1 MRIAEIMQHYTELQ
15 TARMRLGSA
24 KTSATVLQHLA
35 QFGWFVVTRVW
46 TWVGVPIT
54 IWGLLPF
61 DVQQKLTGN
70 YWPSSIGN
78 TRVLFLGF
86 TLLMFSCFR
95 AWDSKQRFAEQS
107 ATSPRFEL
115 QINRIDVS
123 PLPCGCELI
132 THITI
137 RNRGSDSQ
145 ATDWQLRGSDNKDI
159 SFTSHE
165 ATQAKFEPM
174 DGDLTDPSVRR
185 SQTRRAVVTFIVKG
199 ISETQAR
206 HITYW
211 FLACRDGLNVHH
223 ESAAQYL

>member
-1 MRIAEIMQHYTELQ
+1 MQHYTELQ
-15 TARMRLGSA
+15 TPQMRIGPAR
-24 KTSATVLQHLA
+24 TSATILQHLS
-35 QFGWFVVTRVW
+35 QFGWFVGTRVS

-54 IWGLLPF
+54 IWGLLPP

-70 YWPSSIGN
+70 YWPSSIAN
-78 TRVLFLGF
+78 KWMLFLGF

-95 AWDSKQRFAEQS
+95 AWDSKQRSAEQS
-107 ATSPRFEL
+107 ARSPRFEL

-145 ATDWQLRGSDNKDI
+145 VTDWQLRGSDSKGI
-159 SFTSHE
+159 SFTSGE
-165 ATQAKFEPM
+165 AIQAKFDPM
-174 DGDLTDPSVRR
+174 DGDLTDQLVRS
-185 SQTRRAVVTFIVKG
+185 SQTRRGVVTFIVQG

-206 HITYW
+206 RISHW
-211 FLACRDGLNVHH
+211 FLACRDALNGRH

>member
-1 MRIAEIMQHYTELQ
+1 MQHYTELQ

-24 KTSATVLQHLA
+24 KTSATILQHLA

-46 TWVGVPIT
+46 TWVGVSVT
-54 IWGLLPF
+54 IWGLLPS

-78 TRVLFLGF
+78 KWVLFLGL
-86 TLLMFSCFR
+86 TLLMFSCLR

-107 ATSPRFEL
+107 EASPRFEL

-137 RNRGSDSQ
+137 RNRGSDSR
-145 ATDWQLRGSDNKDI
+145 ATDWQLRGSDNKGI
-159 SFTSHE
+159 SFTTD
-165 ATQAKFEPM
+165 AAIQARFEPM
-174 DGDLTDPSVRR
+174 DGDLTDHSVRR
-185 SQTRRAVVTFIVKG
+185 SQTRRGIVTFIVQG

-206 HITYW
+206 QISYW
-211 FLACRDGLNVHH
+211 FLACRDGLNVRH